1 MMTRDDLFK
10 IAKKYGFKSGKKLT
24 KTTKKA
30 IKNELYSYF
39 QTEEGKKVLNYA
51 PKVFKPN
58 GEIVPMDIDYA
69 IESLLE
75 ELEGEIND

>member
-10 IAKKYGFKSGKKLT
+10 IAKKHGFQKDKKMG
-24 KTTKKA
+24 KTTKEA
-30 IKNELYSYF
+30 IKNELYNYF
-39 QTEEGKKVLNYA
+39 QTEEGKKALNYA

-58 GEIVPMDIDYA
+58 GEIVPMDVDYA

-75 ELEGEIND
+75 ELEGL